1 MAYNFNNNANEY
13 ELSGNLTAEMIDL
26 YGLQVTYIKTE
37 KINKNKLLSEYQF
50 LRADNDSVYKVM
62 TYPDNTAGYDNQSDL
77 LSKFG
82 MMMFD
87 TISLYI
93 SARVFKTI
101 FPDENYQTALA
112 DLIVMPSK
120 QIFEISDVE
129 AQVPGLSN
137 MFLYDNQKNVYL
149 LKLKPY
155 TFNQDQIGITNDPD
169 VPNFGDVFD
178 MANKEL
184 EKNEQQLQSKVVKN
198 LDSVFGDL
206 G

>member
-26 YGLQVTYIKTE
+26 YGLQVSYIKTE
-37 KINKNKLLSEYQF
+37 KVSKDKLLSEYRF

-62 TYPDNTAGYDNQSDL
+62 VYPDNTSGYDNQNDI

-101 FPDENYQTALA
+101 FPDENYQTGIN
-112 DLIVMPSK
+112 DLIVMPSQ
-120 QIFEISDVE
+120 QIFEISEIE
-129 AQVPGLSN
+129 AQVPGLNN
-137 MFLYDNQKNVYL
+137 MFLYDNLKNVYT

-155 TFNQDQIGITNDPD
+155 NFNQDQIEITDDPD
-169 VPNFGDVFD
+169 IPDFGAIFD
-178 MANKEL
+178 MANKDI
-184 EKNEQQLQSKVVKN
+184 EKTVQNAESKAVKN
-198 LDSVFGDL
+198 LDNVFGDL